1 MKEDPNIHD
10 PFAFLDEQPD
20 KQEPLKHTPE
30 SIRARCDQLAEDA
43 RNVIPALRIIGVSS
57 MTEPW
62 AYQIV
67 ENELCNQVLSY
78 LGKRCDVEASEKL
91 VKFQEAQEGL
101 KDQDKDFPTM
111 EEMDIPES
119 RSKDDEDEDF

>member
-62 AYQIV
+62 AYQV
-67 ENELCNQVLSY
+67 SENEFCNQMLSY
-78 LGKRCDVEASEKL
+78 LAKRCDVEVSEKYL
-91 VKFQEAQEGL
+91 KLYAGQEAL
-101 KDQDKDFPTM
+101 KTQDNDFPTKDEM
-111 EEMDIPES
+111 ASEEE
-119 RSKDDEDEDF
+119 ELL